1 MSVYQIQDEQGHVIN
16 TIVADAA
23 FVQAAYPG
31 RYRLLAEPMREVGAN
46 DGCHTRMTPL
56 AFRNRFTDSEKA
68 AIELAC
74 VIDPEASEAKRQ
86 QAAKLLSFRKDLEAA
101 SYVCLND
108 PRTVAGVLMLEVI
121 GVLTNGRSKV
131 ILETPIADSET

>member
-1 MSVYQIQDEQGHVIN
+1 MSVYQIQDEQGHVTN

-46 DGCHTRMTPL
+46 D
-56 AFRNRFTDSEKA
+56 
-68 AIELAC
+68 AC